1 MQKLV
6 TCLSLYGSLS
16 RPGLRKSSRSHRGRV
31 AFSSSVARAV
41 APHGRDRGWRPNKLG
56 LCGAIPHGS
65 ECLIFSLCGCLIDP
79 TPV

>member
-1 MQKLV
+1 
-6 TCLSLYGSLS
+6 
-16 RPGLRKSSRSHRGRV
+16 
-31 AFSSSVARAV
+31 
-41 APHGRDRGWRPNKLG
+41 